1 MGHYLVTGAAG
12 YIGSV
17 LCKRLKEEGHTV
29 SSVDTKDT
37 KPIYSDNHF
46 FRTCFSS
53 NVITNHVINNKIDGI
68 FHLAAHSLLGPS
80 VTAPIPYFIN
90 NAGKLATFV
99 NDLIEGGWKGKFVFA
114 STAAT
119 YGAQDTMVNEDSPK
133 APINPYGASKLQ
145 AEQILEAASKAHGF
159 SSVIFRFFNVAGGY
173 GDVGQGLNEPHILT
187 QLSKAGLNNT
197 EFNIYG
203 QSYDT
208 PDGTCIR
215 DYVHVLDVVNSHL
228 LAIDILDKTTG
239 CLKFNLGT
247 SKGTSNKELVNMFKT
262 VACPT
267 LAYCYADQRP
277 GDPDFLVADSSR
289 FSLATGY
296 TFPNSTLNNII
307 SSHWDYYNYA
317 KS

>member
-12 YIGSV
+12 YIGGV
-17 LCKRLKEEGHTV
+17 LCKRLKEQGHTV
-29 SSVDTKDT
+29 SSVDLKNT
-37 KPIYSDNHF
+37 KPLYSDNHF
-46 FRTCFSS
+46 FETCFSS
-53 NVITNHVINNKIDGI
+53 NVISSHVISNNIDGI

-119 YGAQDTMVNEDSPK
+119 YGAQYRLVTEDSVK

-159 SSVIFRFFNVAGGY
+159 SSVIFRFFNVTGAY

-187 QLSKAGLNNT
+187 QLCKAAVNNT

-203 QSYDT
+203 QAYDT
-208 PDGTCIR
+208 EDGTCIR
-215 DYVHVLDVVNSHL
+215 DYVHVIDVANAHL
-228 LAIDILDKTTG
+228 LAIDMLDKTSG

-247 SKGTSNKELVNMFKT
+247 SVGTSNKELVNMFKQI
-262 VACPT
+262 ACPE
-267 LAYCYADQRP
+267 LKHSYVDQRP

-289 FSLATGY
+289 FTLTTGY
-296 TFPNSTLNNII
+296 TFPHSNLNNII
-307 SSHWDYYNYA
+307 SSHWEYYNYA
-317 KS
+317 KI